1 MSSTQQEDSST
12 QQEDVRGI
20 LNETS
25 MTIHR
30 HRTGAEGFQ
39 VSCGQTYH
47 LNRGQLRAIQVE
59 RATEEFDVQK
69 CGRCFEDGR
78 GY

>member
-1 MSSTQQEDSST
+1 MRDNSERVQ
-12 QQEDVRGI
+12 GI

-25 MTIHR
+25 MTIHK
-30 HRTGAEGFQ
+30 HETGAADLQ
-39 VSCGQTYH
+39 TACGQTYH
-47 LNRGQLRAIQVE
+47 VEHGQLRKLPVVE
-59 RATEEFDVQK
+59 ATEEHSATR

>member
-1 MSSTQQEDSST
+1 MENARH
-12 QQEDVRGI
+12 EEVPGI

-30 HRTGAEGFQ
+30 HEMGAVEFRTA
-39 VSCGQTYH
+39 CGQTYH
-47 LNRGQLRAIQVE
+47 VEHGQLREVPVD
-59 RATEEFDVQK
+59 RATEELGARK
-69 CGRCFEDGR
+69 CGRCFEEGR

>member
-1 MSSTQQEDSST
+1 MDNI

-25 MTIHR
+25 MTIHK
-30 HRTGAEGFQ
+30 HEMGAADFQ
-39 VSCGQTYH
+39 TVCGQTYH
-47 LNRGQLRAIQVE
+47 VEHGQLRMIPVTQ
-59 RATEEFDVQK
+59 ATEEFDADK

>member
-1 MSSTQQEDSST
+1 MDNI

-25 MTIHR
+25 MTIHK
-30 HRTGAEGFQ
+30 HEMGAADFQ
-39 VSCGQTYH
+39 TVCGQTYH
-47 LNRGQLRAIQVE
+47 VEHGQLRMIRVKQ
-59 RATEEFDVQK
+59 ATEEFDADK

>member
-1 MSSTQQEDSST
+1 MSNTT
-12 QQEDVRGI
+12 QEDVRGI

-25 MTIHR
+25 MTIHE
-30 HRTGAEGFQ
+30 HEMGAEDFQ
-39 VSCGQTYH
+39 TLCGQTYH
-47 LNRGQLRAIQVE
+47 LDHEQLRTIQVE
-59 RATEEFDVQK
+59 RATEEFDAKK

>member
-1 MSSTQQEDSST
+1 MNSVQQEN
-12 QQEDVRGI
+12 VRGI

-25 MTIHR
+25 MTVHKNDV
-30 HRTGAEGFQ
+30 GAADFHTL
-39 VSCGQTYH
+39 CGQTYH
-47 LNRGQLRAIQVE
+47 VEHGQLRMIQIE
-59 RATEEFDVQK
+59 QATEEFNADK

>member
-1 MSSTQQEDSST
+1 MSNTR
-12 QQEDVRGI
+12 QEDVRGI

-25 MTIHR
+25 RTIHK
-30 HRTGAEGFQ
+30 HEMGTEDFQ
-39 VSCGQTYH
+39 TLCGQTYH
-47 LNRGQLRAIQVE
+47 LDHGQLRMIQVE
-59 RATEEFDVQK
+59 QATEKFDAEK